1 MPELLP
7 IFLNLTGRAVV
18 LVGGGRVAT
27 AKLQQLLAAGARVTV
42 VAPEI
47 SEDIR
52 SVVAR
57 PYQGRVGEPE
67 TLALQTL
74 ERPFAPADLDGA
86 WLVVAAA
93 TPAVNRAVAEASE
106 DRHVFVN
113 AVDDPANASAFL
125 SGVVRRDGV
134 TIAISTSGDAPALT
148 ALLREGLDAL
158 LPGDL
163 ASWVWRARAERV
175 AWRRDGVPMEQ
186 RKPRLLRALNRIYG
200 LAAEGAKG
208 TDTEPEGLAFSAHAA
223 VERGLRIPWL
233 NAPEDSWL

>member
-1 MPELLP
+1 MSELLP
-7 IFLNLTGRAVV
+7 LFLNLTGRAVL
-18 LVGGGRVAT
+18 LVGGSRVAT
-27 AKLQQLLAAGARVTV
+27 AKLQQLLAVGARVTV

-47 SEDIR
+47 SEEI
-52 SVVAR
+52 STLGAR
-57 PYQGRVGEPE
+57 GFQPSGS
-67 TLALQTL
+67 LAILQ
-74 ERPFAPADLDGA
+74 RPFAQADLDGV

-93 TPAVNRAVAEASE
+93 TPDVNRAVAGAAES
-106 DRHVFVN
+106 RHVFVN

-158 LPGDL
+158 LPRDL

-175 AWRRDGVPMEQ
+175 VWRRDAVPMEQ
-186 RKPRLLRALNRIYG
+186 RKPRLLRALNGIYG
-200 LAAEGAKG
+200 LSPEHAGDAERDVLPIAARS
-208 TDTEPEGLAFSAHAA
+208 P
-223 VERGLRIPWL
+223 VERGPRIPWL